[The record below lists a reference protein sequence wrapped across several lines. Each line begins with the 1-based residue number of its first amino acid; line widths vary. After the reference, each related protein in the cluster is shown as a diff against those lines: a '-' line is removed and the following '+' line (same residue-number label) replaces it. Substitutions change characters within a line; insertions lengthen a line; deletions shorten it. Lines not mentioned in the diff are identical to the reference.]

1 MQVFATSLATVPCG
15 CTISAVERGT
25 IIIADSD
32 PSVSSSA
39 QALEAAGFK
48 VIRAGDCQS
57 TIEECLSH
65 KVSLVVLDVAIP
77 QMGGVETCHCLKAM
91 PKTSKVPVILTA
103 NKKDPASKSL
113 ASRTHRSVKVL
124 RKPFEPEDLVS
135 LAKDV
140 VRTKSLI

>member
-1 MQVFATSLATVPCG
+1 M
-15 CTISAVERGT
+15 ERET
-25 IIIADSD
+25 IILSDSD
-32 PSVSSSA
+32 PSVVSSA
-39 QALEAAGFK
+39 QALEDAGFK

-57 TIEECLSH
+57 TIEECLNH
-65 KVSLVVLDVAIP
+65 KVALVVLDVAMP

-124 RKPFEPEDLVS
+124 RKPFAPEDLVS
-135 LAKDV
+135 LAKQV
-140 VRTKSLI
+140 VRAKSLI